1 MFYAFAFPDEFV
13 SLTDAI
19 AATAA
24 ARPQATALI
33 CGDDRRDYA
42 GLSRR
47 IEQVARALA
56 GLGVGKGDRVAML
69 AQASIPYVELFLGTL
84 AAGACAV
91 PLSGLASPD
100 SLAAMVADAG
110 AKVFA
115 VDRHYLDLAGAVPAD
130 GPARVCFDHEGGG
143 WQSYEA
149 WLAAAPATRPFV
161 AIRREDPFNIIYS
174 SGTTGTP
181 KGIVHAHGTR
191 EGVIRRMSGEGID
204 ANSVSLF
211 ATPLYS
217 NTTLVAL
224 LPTLAQGGIAILMPK
239 FDVEGYLDLAERYR
253 ATVTMLV
260 PVQYQRLLEHPAFDR
275 YDLSAFR
282 LKWCTSAPLR
292 AELKRQ
298 LITRW
303 PGKFIEIYGLTEG
316 GGSCLLR
323 AHDHPDKLHTVGQP
337 APNADIRIIDAQGR
351 ELPRGAVGEMVGR
364 AASMMTGYHNRP
376 DLTEAI
382 LWRAPDGQVFFRSG
396 DMGRFDEDGFLI
408 LLDRAKDVIISGGFN
423 IYPVDI
429 EAELARHPAVADC
442 AVIGVPSERW
452 GETPLG
458 LVVLRPGMAAGADE
472 LVDFVNARVGKAQR
486 VSGIEFRQSLPRSP
500 IGKLLKREL
509 RAPYWPVT

>member
-1 MFYAFAFPDEFV
+1 MFYAFAFPDDFV
-13 SLTDAI
+13 SLPAAI

-24 ARPQATALI
+24 ARPDATALI
-33 CGDDRRDYA
+33 CGSDRRDYA
-42 GLSRR
+42 
-47 IEQVARALA
+47 ALA
-56 GLGVGKGDRVAML
+56 ARVERVACALAAAGVGKGDRVAML
-69 AQASIPYVELFLGTL
+69 AQASIAYVELFLGTL

-91 PLSGLASPD
+91 PLSGLASPE

-115 VDRHYLDLAGAVPAD
+115 VDRHYLGLASTAQAPFRLGLDHAEPGWPSFEDWLAGAPA
-130 GPARVCFDHEGGG
+130 
-143 WQSYEA
+143 S
-149 WLAAAPATRPFV
+149 RPEV
-161 AIRREDPFNIIYS
+161 AIGREDPFNIIYS

-191 EGVIRRMSGEGID
+191 EGIIRRMSGEGID
-204 ANSVSLF
+204 ETSVSLF

-217 NTTLVAL
+217 NTTLVVL
-224 LPTLAQGGIAILMPK
+224 LPTLAKGGTAILMPK
-239 FDVEGYLDLAERYR
+239 FDVTHYLELARQHR

-260 PVQYQRLLEHPAFDR
+260 PVQYQRLLEHPDFDR
-275 YDLSAFR
+275 YDLSSFR

-323 AHDHPDKLHTVGQP
+323 AHDHPGKLHTVGQP
-337 APNADIRIIDAQGR
+337 APNADIRIIDPDGR
-351 ELPRGAVGEMVGR
+351 ELPRGEVGEVVGR
-364 AASMMTGYHNRP
+364 AASMMLGYHNRP
-376 DLTEAI
+376 ELTEAI
-382 LWRAPDGQVFFRSG
+382 LWRSPDGQIFFRSG
-396 DMGRFDEDGFLI
+396 DMGRFDEDGFLV

-429 EAELARHPAVADC
+429 ETELSRHPAVADC

-458 LVVLRPGMAAGADE
+458 LVVLRPGMAASADE
-472 LVDFVNARVGKAQR
+472 LTAFVNGRVGKAQR
-486 VSGIEFRQSLPRSP
+486 VAGIEFRDTLPRSP

-509 RAPYWPVT
+509 RVPYWAG

>member
-1 MFYAFAFPDEFV
+1 MFYAFAFPDDFI
-13 SLTDAI
+13 SLPASV

-24 ARPQATALI
+24 ARPDATALI
-33 CGDDRRDYA
+33 CGSDRRDYA
-42 GLSRR
+42 
-47 IEQVARALA
+47 ALA
-56 GLGVGKGDRVAML
+56 ARVERVACALAAAGVGKGDRVAVL
-69 AQASIPYVELFLGTL
+69 AQASIAYVELFLGIL

-115 VDRHYLDLAGAVPAD
+115 VDRHYLDLASTVRAPVRIGL
-130 GPARVCFDHEGGG
+130 DHAEPG
-143 WQSYEA
+143 WQLFED
-149 WLAAAPATRPFV
+149 WLADAPASRPAV
-161 AIRREDPFNIIYS
+161 AIGREDPFNIIYS

-191 EGVIRRMSGEGID
+191 EGIIRRMSGEGID
-204 ANSVSLF
+204 ETSVSLF

-217 NTTLVAL
+217 NTTLVVL
-224 LPTLAQGGIAILMPK
+224 LPTLAKGGTAILMPK
-239 FDVEGYLDLAERYR
+239 FDVGHYLELAQQHR

-260 PVQYQRLLEHPAFDR
+260 PVQYQRLLEHPDFDR
-275 YDLSAFR
+275 YDLSSFR

-337 APNADIRIIDAQGR
+337 APNADLRIIDPDGR
-351 ELPRGAVGEMVGR
+351 ELPRGDVGEVVGR
-364 AASMMTGYHNRP
+364 AASMMLGYHNRP
-376 DLTEAI
+376 ELTEAI
-382 LWRAPDGQVFFRSG
+382 LWRSPDGQIFFRSG
-396 DMGRFDEDGFLI
+396 DMGRFDEDGFLV

-429 EAELARHPAVADC
+429 EAELSRHPAVADC
-442 AVIGVPSERW
+442 AVVGVPSERW
-452 GETPLG
+452 GETPLA
-458 LVVLRPGMAAGADE
+458 LVVLRPGMAASADE
-472 LVDFVNARVGKAQR
+472 LIAFVNGRVGKAQR
-486 VSGIEFRQSLPRSP
+486 VAGVEFRETLPRSP
-500 IGKLLKREL
+500 IGKLLKREM
-509 RAPYWPVT
+509 RAPYWPG

>member
-1 MFYAFAFPDEFV
+1 MFYAFAFPDDFV
-13 SLTDAI
+13 SLPASV

-24 ARPQATALI
+24 ARPDATALI
-33 CGDDRRDYA
+33 CGNERLDYA
-42 GLSRR
+42 
-47 IEQVARALA
+47 ALA
-56 GLGVGKGDRVAML
+56 ARVERVACALAAAGVGKGDRVAVL
-69 AQASIPYVELFLGTL
+69 AQASIAYVELFLGTL

-100 SLAAMVADAG
+100 SLAAMLADAG
-110 AKVFA
+110 AKAFA
-115 VDRHYLDLAGAVPAD
+115 VDRHYLGLASTAQTPFRLGL
-130 GPARVCFDHEGGG
+130 DHAEPG
-143 WQSYEA
+143 WQPFEG
-149 WLAAAPATRPFV
+149 WLADAPASRPAV
-161 AIRREDPFNIIYS
+161 AIGREDPFNIIYS

-191 EGVIRRMSGEGID
+191 EGIIRRMSGEGID
-204 ANSVSLF
+204 ETSVSLF

-217 NTTLVAL
+217 NTTLVVL
-224 LPTLAQGGIAILMPK
+224 LPTLAKGGTAILMPK
-239 FDVEGYLDLAERYR
+239 FDVRHYLELAQQHR

-260 PVQYQRLLEHPAFDR
+260 PVQYQRLLEHPDFDR
-275 YDLSAFR
+275 YDLSSFR

-337 APNADIRIIDAQGR
+337 APNADLRIIGPDGR
-351 ELPRGAVGEMVGR
+351 EVPRGEVGEVVGR
-364 AASMMTGYHNRP
+364 AASMMLGYHNRP

-382 LWRAPDGQVFFRSG
+382 LWRSPDGQIFFRSG
-396 DMGRFDEDGFLI
+396 DMGRFDEDGFLV

-429 EAELARHPAVADC
+429 EAELSRHPAVADC

-458 LVVLRPGMAAGADE
+458 LVVLRPGMAASAEE
-472 LVDFVNARVGKAQR
+472 LTAFVNSRVGKAQR
-486 VSGIEFRQSLPRSP
+486 VAGVEFRDTLPRSP

-509 RAPYWPVT
+509 RVPYWPG

>member
-13 SLTDAI
+13 SLPQAI

-24 ARPQATALI
+24 ARPDAVALI

-42 GLSRR
+42 GLAAR
-47 IEQVARALA
+47 IEQVARSLA
-56 GLGVGKGDRVAML
+56 ALGVGRGDRVAML
-69 AQASIPYVELFLGTL
+69 AQASIAYVELFLGTL

-91 PLSGLASPD
+91 PLSGLASPA
-100 SLAAMVADAG
+100 SLAAMVTDAG
-110 AKVFA
+110 ARVFA
-115 VDRHYLDLAGAVPAD
+115 VDRHYLDLAASVPAD
-130 GPARVCFDHEGGG
+130 GPVRIGFDHAEPG
-143 WQSYEA
+143 WQSYAA
-149 WLAAAPATRPFV
+149 WVAAAPATRPAV
-161 AIRREDPFNIIYS
+161 TIGREDPFNIIYS

-191 EGVIRRMSGEGID
+191 EGIIRRMSGEGID
-204 ANSVSLF
+204 EASVALF

-217 NTTLVAL
+217 NTTLVVL
-224 LPTLAQGGIAILMPK
+224 LPTLAKGGTAILMPK
-239 FDVEGYLDLAERYR
+239 FDVKGYLELAERHR
-253 ATVTMLV
+253 AAVTMLV
-260 PVQYQRLLEHPAFDR
+260 PVQYQRLLEYPDFDR

-292 AELKRQ
+292 ADLKRQ

-303 PGKFIEIYGLTEG
+303 PGQFIEVYGLTEG

-323 AHDHPDKLHTVGQP
+323 AHEHPDKLHTVGQP
-337 APNADIRIIDAQGR
+337 APNADLRIIDAEGR
-351 ELPRGAVGEMVGR
+351 ELPPGEVGEVVGR
-364 AASMMTGYHNRP
+364 AASMMLGYHNRP
-376 DLTEAI
+376 ELTEAI
-382 LWRAPDGQVFFRSG
+382 LWRSPEAEIFFRSG
-396 DMGRFDEDGFLI
+396 DMGRFDEDGFLV

-442 AVIGVPSERW
+442 AVIGVPSEHW

-458 LVVLRPGMAAGADE
+458 LVVLRPDAAANAEDIAA
-472 LVDFVNARVGKAQR
+472 FVNGRVGKAQR
-486 VSGIEFRQSLPRSP
+486 VSGIEFRDSLPRSP

-509 RAPYWPVT
+509 RAPYWPG